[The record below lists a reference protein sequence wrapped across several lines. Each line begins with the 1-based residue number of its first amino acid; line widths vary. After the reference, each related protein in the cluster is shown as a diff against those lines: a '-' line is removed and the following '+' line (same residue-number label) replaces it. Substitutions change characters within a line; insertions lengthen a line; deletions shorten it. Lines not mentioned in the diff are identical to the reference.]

1 MKSSA
6 TRAICAIAGCIA
18 IASFASARADA
29 KVFRWSFQ
37 GDVLSLD
44 PQDRRDTFSR
54 DFAGNIMEPLV
65 KFNEKLEIEPALAER
80 WEILEPTLWRFH
92 LRKGVK
98 FSNGN
103 AFNADDV
110 IFTFKRGAAPVSP
123 FRGILRAVKEVHKID
138 DYTVDF
144 VLNTPYP
151 ILDRDLSNM
160 HIYDQEWV
168 EANNA
173 SAPVELVQGK
183 AKPSYLAT
191 HILGTGPFALK
202 SYEPDSK
209 IVLEANPLWGISRS
223 TI

>member
-18 IASFASARADA
+18 IASFASVRADA

-103 AFNADDV
+103 VFNADDV

-123 FRGILRAVKEVHKID
+123 FRGILRAVKEVRKIA
-138 DYTVDF
+138 TIPSISCST
-144 VLNTPYP
+144 LRIRSSIATCP
-151 ILDRDLSNM
+151 ICTSMTRN
-160 HIYDQEWV
+160 
-168 EANNA
+168 
-173 SAPVELVQGK
+173 G
-183 AKPSYLAT
+183 
-191 HILGTGPFALK
+191 
-202 SYEPDSK
+202 SK
-209 IVLEANPLWGISRS
+209 RIMLRRRWNWSRARQSRAISRPIFS
-223 TI
+223 ERGRSR